1 MSDGAFDLDA
11 GKRNIERKK
20 KEKCMLHFLNSIFCE
35 NDFVFIELILA
46 VCLQILGNSTV
57 VIKIYCIWKDFHTTH
72 MAIFFALKIKDLL
85 SYLYIDKICFILS

>member
-57 VIKIYCIWKDFHTTH
+57 VIKIYCIWKDFYTTGNS
-72 MAIFFALKIKDLL
+72 MEQGKMGAP
-85 SYLYIDKICFILS
+85 